1 MLDFIG
7 TMGTSALKLLPVG
20 TLSCSRPALLSLL
33 LATVMIAGCK
43 EEHPAAEAPA
53 PVRVQRI
60 EVATAT
66 EARAYT
72 GVVRARYETDLG
84 FRVSGKITER
94 LVNIGD
100 RVKKDQPLARLDPT
114 DYNLAVKSDEA
125 ELDAARSALAQ
136 AAADELR
143 YEKLLTERWVAPAA
157 YEQKK
162 AAADG
167 ARGRVERDERA
178 LDLARNQLAY
188 TELRANEA
196 GIVTALPVEA
206 GQVVAAGQLAVR
218 VAQLA
223 EREVAVAIPE
233 SRLNDT
239 RASTAIVDLWSD
251 GSRHYPSTLREFSPQ
266 ADPITRTYQARF
278 TIQGA
283 DDAVALG
290 MTATV
295 RLTPRQGRQVV
306 RLPLGAIYS
315 DGGGASVWVVT
326 EDNAHL
332 HRTPVEVIEFRQN
345 DVLIASGL
353 HGNERVVALGAQLLD
368 DNKVIR
374 IVEER
379 SAN

>member
-1 MLDFIG
+1 MLLRVG
-7 TMGTSALKLLPVG
+7 ALPSSGPV
-20 TLSCSRPALLSLL
+20 LLSLL
-33 LATVMIAGCK
+33 LATVMLAGCK
-43 EEHPAAEAPA
+43 EEHPVTEAST

-60 EVATAT
+60 EVETAT

-84 FRVSGKITER
+84 FRVAGKIAER
-94 LVNIGD
+94 LVNNGD
-100 RVKKDQPLARLDPT
+100 RVEKDQPLARLDPT
-114 DYNLAVKSDEA
+114 DYRLAVESSEA
-125 ELDAARSALAQ
+125 EVDAARSTLAQ
-136 AAADELR
+136 AAADEQR
-143 YEKLLTERWVAPAA
+143 YEKLLTDRWVSPAA

-162 AAADG
+162 AAADE
-167 ARGRVERDERA
+167 ARGRVERAERG
-178 LDLARNQLAY
+178 LDVARNQLAY

-206 GQVVAAGQLAVR
+206 GQVVAVGQLAVR

-223 EREVAVAIPE
+223 EREVVVAIPE
-233 SRLNDT
+233 SRLDDA
-239 RASTAIVDLWSD
+239 RASAAVIDLWAD
-251 GSRHYPSTLREFSPQ
+251 GSRHYRSTLREFSPQ

-278 TIQGA
+278 TIEGA

-295 RLTPRQGRQVV
+295 RLTRRQGRQVV

-332 HRTPVEVIEFRQN
+332 LRTPVEVIEFHQN

-353 HGNERVVALGAQLLD
+353 HANERVVALGAQLLD
-368 DNKVIR
+368 DNQVIR